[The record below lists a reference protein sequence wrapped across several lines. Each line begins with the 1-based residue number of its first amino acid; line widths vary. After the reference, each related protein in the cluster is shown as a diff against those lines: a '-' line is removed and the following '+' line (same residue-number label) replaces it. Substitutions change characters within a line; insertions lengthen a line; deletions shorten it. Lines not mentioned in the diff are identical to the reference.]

1 MINKDTKM
9 YGSFSDNPG
18 NNGCTFFNTAFE
30 RQKIDA
36 IYKSFYGDDI
46 VDIITSVKTLG
57 FSGFALSMPFKRQII
72 KYLDSIDDAA
82 KEIGA
87 VNTVVIENG
96 KLIGY
101 NTDWIGVK
109 NYCLDAIDTLT
120 ILGNGG
126 FSKAV
131 QYFCIQ
137 KGIPYTVIT
146 RKDWGEVY
154 DLKGYVF
161 NATPIPVVTKGLL
174 IDGRPTSSQGK
185 TIATLQAKEQFKI
198 YTGIDYEDSLVF

>member
-1 MINKDTKM
+1 MINKDTKL

-18 NNGCTFFNTAFE
+18 NNGCTFFNSAFE
-30 RQKIDA
+30 KQQIDA

-46 VDIITSVKTLG
+46 VDIVSAVKTLR

-87 VNTVVIENG
+87 VNTVVIEDG

-101 NTDWIGVK
+101 NTDWIGIK
-109 NYCLDAIDTLT
+109 NYFSDSLDKLT

-131 QYFCIQ
+131 QYHCIT

-146 RKDWGEVY
+146 RKDWGKVY
-154 DLKGYVF
+154 DLEGYVF

-174 IDGRPTSSQGK
+174 TDGRPQAKAGSV
-185 TIATLQAKEQFKI
+185 IAKLQAIEQFKI
-198 YTGIDYEDSLVF
+198 YTGIDYEDSLMF